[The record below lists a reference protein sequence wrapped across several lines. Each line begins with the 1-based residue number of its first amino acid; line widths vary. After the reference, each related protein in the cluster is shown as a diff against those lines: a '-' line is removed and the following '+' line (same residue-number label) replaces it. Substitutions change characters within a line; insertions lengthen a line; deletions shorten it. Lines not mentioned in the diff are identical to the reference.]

1 MALEI
6 TGKIIQIMDET
17 SGQSKTGNNWVK
29 KEFVIETFDK
39 FPRKVMISVM
49 GDKVP
54 ELKKFNVGDQ
64 IKASLNLESRE
75 WNGRWFTDVRAWKIE
90 GEGQQAASSPQDTFY
105 PDQDPTPSASG
116 PSDDLPF

>member
-17 SGQSKTGNNWVK
+17 SGTSKTGNAWTK
-29 KEFVIETFDK
+29 QEFVIETFDK
-39 FPRKVMISVM
+39 FPKKVMISTM
-49 GDKVP
+49 GDKVA
-54 ELKKFNVGDQ
+54 ELKKFKAGDQ

-75 WNGRWFTDVRAWKIE
+75 WQGRWFTDVRAWKIE
-90 GEGQQAASSPQDTFY
+90 GDGQQGSSAPQDTFY
-105 PDQDPTPSASG
+105 PDQDPGTTVDS

>member
-17 SGQSKTGNNWVK
+17 SGTSKSGNAWTK
-29 KEFVIETFDK
+29 QEFVIETFDT
-39 FPRKVMISVM
+39 FPKKVMISTM
-49 GDKVP
+49 GDKVA
-54 ELKKFNVGDQ
+54 ELKKFKAGDQ

-75 WNGRWFTDVRAWKIE
+75 WQGRWFTDVRAWKIE
-90 GEGQQAASSPQDTFY
+90 GDGQQGSSAPQDTFY
-105 PDQDPTPSASG
+105 PDQDPGTTVDS

>member
-17 SGQSKTGNNWVK
+17 SGTSKTGNPWVK
-29 KEFVIETFDK
+29 QEFVIETFDK
-39 FPRKVMISVM
+39 FPRKVMISTM
-49 GDKVP
+49 GDKVS
-54 ELKKFNVGDQ
+54 ELKKFKAGDQ

-90 GEGQQAASSPQDTFY
+90 ADGQQSSSSQDTFY
-105 PDQDPTPSASG
+105 PDQDPGAASDS

>member
-1 MALEI
+1 MALDI

-17 SGQSKTGNNWVK
+17 SGQSKTGNTWTK
-29 KEFVIETFDK
+29 QEFIIETFDK

-49 GDKVP
+49 GDKVQ
-54 ELKKFNVGDQ
+54 ELKKFKAGDQ
-64 IKASLNLESRE
+64 VKASLNLESRE

-90 GEGQQAASSPQDTFY
+90 GDGQHASSAPQDTFY
-105 PDQDPTPSASG
+105 PDQDPTSSADA